1 MHVPQRQPL
10 SLRFA
15 ASNSGNGLGGLQTGL
30 QDACLDGLK
39 PFGEQRPVEQRR
51 VLGDLSNTQGFGGL
65 GACKRPLLDP
75 RTPQPARRSRAAFEV
90 FTGGENDASGPYSVS
105 RPASSPP
112 RLLHKSRTGDD
123 PFSFVRTPAMVIE
136 ELQPL
141 ASQEMLP
148 DVDGFAECPPD
159 MQEHGRCWQALWED
173 GPEDPVTLAE
183 GLGISAELADREARQ
198 QDSPFLFGDSEHDED
213 TQPVD
218 AWPSLSTPKQDLSM
232 GGLFYQPPSPPS
244 AVPAFRM
251 DIDFDMDE
259 DSETEA

>member
-15 ASNSGNGLGGLQTGL
+15 ASNS
-30 QDACLDGLK
+30 ACLDGLK